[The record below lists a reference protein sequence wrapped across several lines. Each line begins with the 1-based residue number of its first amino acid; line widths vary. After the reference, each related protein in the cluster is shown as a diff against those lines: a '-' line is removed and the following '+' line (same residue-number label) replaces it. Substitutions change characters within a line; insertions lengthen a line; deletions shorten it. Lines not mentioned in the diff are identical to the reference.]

1 MSKRRGVTL
10 IELVVA
16 LSCTTI
22 FLGSIIT
29 SFYFINKLNKEMI
42 AESSDLYKISVIRD
56 YIIENKIENK
66 DPIIINDNGEVKCGD
81 KTLCFVSS
89 IKEIVNMPSDNG
101 EGYSYWVIS
110 YGNNEEYKFIV
121 K

>member
-1 MSKRRGVTL
+1 MTKRRGVTL

-42 AESSDLYKISVIRD
+42 AESSDLYKISVIKD
-56 YIIENKIENK
+56 FFVDNKIENNSL
-66 DPIIINDNGEVKCGD
+66 IHINDNGEVKYGD
-81 KTLCFVSS
+81 KTLCFNSS
-89 IKEIVNMPSDNG
+89 IKDIVVMPSENG
-101 EGYSYWVIS
+101 ENFKYWVVT